1 MQQVLWKKAEFAVK
15 IPVIAGTTLSSYPD
29 FARGFNLAKHIEDDA
44 EKVEQARLRLMQATG
59 LNRRFLWLNQ
69 IHSAEVIT
77 ADKYFDGVSA
87 DAAISRDKNTVAVVM
102 TADCVPILLA
112 RRDGQEVAAI
122 HAGWRGIYG
131 EIIPRTVEKL
141 QGEMADFYAYI
152 GPCAGRDKYEVDTEF
167 RTRFCEM
174 NAEFARFFRPSEREK
189 HYLADLVA
197 IVKYQLNAGGI
208 SDERITGGE
217 ICSISDER
225 FFSYRRDG
233 KKAGRTAT
241 FVACNG

>member
-1 MQQVLWKKAEFAVK
+1 MQQELWRKAEFAVE
-15 IPVIAGTTLSSYPD
+15 IPVIAGVTLTAYPD
-29 FARGFNLAKHIEDDA
+29 FERGFNLAKHVDDAA
-44 EKVEQARLRLMQATG
+44 EKVEQARLQLMQATG

-69 IHSAEVIT
+69 IHSAEVVL
-77 ADKYFDGVSA
+77 AEDYCVSVSA
-87 DAAISRDKNTVAVVM
+87 DASISRDKDTVAVVM

-112 RRDGQEVAAI
+112 RKDGKEVAAI

-131 EIIPRTVEKL
+131 EIIRRTVEKL
-141 QGEMADFYAYI
+141 QGDSSDFYAYI
-152 GPCAGRDKYEVDTEF
+152 GPCAGRDKYEVDSEF
-167 RTRFCEM
+167 RARFCEM
-174 NAEFARFFRPSEREK
+174 NAEFARFFRPSDKEN

-197 IVKYQLNAGGI
+197 IVKYQLNACGI
-208 SDERITGGE
+208 SNERITGGG

-241 FVACNG
+241 FIACN